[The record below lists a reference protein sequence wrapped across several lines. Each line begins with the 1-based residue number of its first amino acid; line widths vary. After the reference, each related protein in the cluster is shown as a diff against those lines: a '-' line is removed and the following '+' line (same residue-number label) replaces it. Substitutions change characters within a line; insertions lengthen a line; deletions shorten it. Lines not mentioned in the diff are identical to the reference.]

1 MKTPP
6 QQHPLLH
13 LVNDKGDQPVMPC
26 HRRATNPQA
35 NPSTRKPGKTGP
47 ASSRLLTQ
55 GLARELHQ
63 SNSGEQEE
71 TIGSGS
77 KTQDPPLWS
86 EGLGGCRLPRS
97 QSVASALGTRQ
108 ARPWRAIISVAIISL
123 PAGRGHL
130 STSQN

>member
-1 MKTPP
+1 
-6 QQHPLLH
+6 
-13 LVNDKGDQPVMPC
+13 MPC

-71 TIGSGS
+71 TNRLWLENTRPSGLVRGSWWV
-77 KTQDPPLWS
+77 PIAAEPVRRF
-86 EGLGGCRLPRS
+86 GLGHAPGATPARDHQCSNHLVTGRTRTSLDQSRLGLF
-97 QSVASALGTRQ
+97 VTRPEQ
-108 ARPWRAIISVAIISL
+108 ERRNHRANWPL
-123 PAGRGHL
+123 
-130 STSQN
+130 